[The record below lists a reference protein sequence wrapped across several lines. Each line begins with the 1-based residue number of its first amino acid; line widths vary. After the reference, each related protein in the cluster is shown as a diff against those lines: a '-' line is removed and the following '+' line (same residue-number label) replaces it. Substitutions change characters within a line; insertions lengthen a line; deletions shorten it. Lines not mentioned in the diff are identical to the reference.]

1 MIHRPQSHRVRSL
14 ETAFVGALLV
24 IIGFTTYPVVAAL
37 EGGRRVGS
45 EGLVV
50 SYAVFALGLSII
62 GLCILYY
69 GATSGLINWSNG
81 ETLNPNSSISS
92 AMAAVFARRR
102 YSRLFLASSF
112 AYGALYAFASG
123 ILVFQPTLSFSEVY
137 HVEIPSLAIATCCG
151 SVGETPEVVAYVTQH
166 FGVLLVPVNLLL
178 LFSISWLVGLNASF
192 ATFSLSTRAKNVG
205 VGWFG
210 GIGASVGLF
219 TACPTC
225 AGLAVLALVSGTGTL
240 SSAFFLGP
248 LQTLF
253 VGLSIPILVATPIV
267 SARSLCTIEGRACP
281 RPQSS

>member
-92 AMAAVFARRR
+92 AMAAVFVKRR
-102 YSRLFLASSF
+102 YSRLLLASSF
-112 AYGALYAFASG
+112 VYCGCSAFASV
-123 ILVFQPTLSFSEVY
+123 IRVDLADRSVSEGY
-137 HVEIPSLAIATCCG
+137 HVGSPSLGKAIGCG
-151 SVGETPEVVAYVTQH
+151 SVG
-166 FGVLLVPVNLLL
+166 
-178 LFSISWLVGLNASF
+178 
-192 ATFSLSTRAKNVG
+192 
-205 VGWFG
+205 
-210 GIGASVGLF
+210 
-219 TACPTC
+219 
-225 AGLAVLALVSGTGTL
+225 
-240 SSAFFLGP
+240 
-248 LQTLF
+248 
-253 VGLSIPILVATPIV
+253 
-267 SARSLCTIEGRACP
+267 
-281 RPQSS
+281 